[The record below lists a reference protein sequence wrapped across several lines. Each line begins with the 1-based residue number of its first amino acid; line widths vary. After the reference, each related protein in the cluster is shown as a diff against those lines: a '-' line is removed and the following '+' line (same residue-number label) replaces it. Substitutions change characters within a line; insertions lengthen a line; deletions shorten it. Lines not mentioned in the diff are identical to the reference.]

1 MKLISI
7 VFSLTL
13 IFSNT
18 QQENFD
24 FKDLKIKGLDFNS
37 TENAIVKSL
46 GKGKKVVVIDEHY
59 PYFIY
64 YPEAGE
70 KFYDLKYE
78 GFTFTGNNQKG
89 FLLHYVDFDAAG
101 KIQITYKGKL
111 LSGLTTNS
119 ELLNVFSNIKKE
131 SFAHPEPNKEEILIY
146 TEYHETGAV
155 FTFKNDRLIR
165 FRFWYL
171 C

>member
-7 VFSLTL
+7 VFSLAL
-13 IFSNT
+13 IVSNT

-46 GKGKKVVVIDEHY
+46 SKGEKVVIIDEDY
-59 PYFIY
+59 PCFLY
-64 YPEAGE
+64 YPEVGE
-70 KFYDLKYE
+70 KFYDLIYE

-89 FLLHYVDFDAAG
+89 FLLNYLDFDATG
-101 KIQITYKGKL
+101 KIQITYKEKL
-111 LSGLTTNS
+111 LSGLTTYS
-119 ELLNVFSNIKKE
+119 ELLKVFSNIKKE
-131 SFAHPEPNKEEILIY
+131 NFAHLEPIKEKILIY
-146 TEYHETGAV
+146 TAYSVTGAA
-155 FTFKNDRLIR
+155 FTFKNDRLIK